1 MLFKSTTEFR
11 EYENVAATLEF
22 ADIKPSIRQVELNVL
37 IPVLSQAEYDSL
49 NNAYTAAA
57 SVNDLNADQK
67 ALLEYCRFVVA
78 PLALVLWSFGGQ
90 LSKSSQG
97 IQIVSTETHKQAFQW
112 QVIEDRQALRLRGYQ
127 SVDRLLLFLENKK
140 LVYTDWAGSDAY
152 TVFKEN
158 FIQTAADYTNYY
170 NIKGSRYLFYL
181 IKPFINQVENGIVKN
196 TILEKL
202 YNTLKTKVK
211 DGGLTTAEKK
221 LIELLKPAVAGLSL
235 AKAINQ
241 LTLQVTENGITLSSN
256 QDTTTS
262 NNYDPADTKRL
273 ADLKAQ
279 AEEDGNS
286 ALDVA
291 YKYLLKNLSSF
302 PDHSADPDY
311 SPDGSPEIKHM
322 TSPNNTTAFL

>member
-11 EYENVAATLEF
+11 EYENISSSLDF
-22 ADIKPSIRQVELNVL
+22 NDLKPSIRSIEENTL
-37 IPVLSQAEYDSL
+37 IPVLSQEQYDIL
-49 NNAYTAAA
+49 NNAYTAAN
-57 SVNDLNADQK
+57 SINDLNADQK
-67 ALLEYCRFVVA
+67 ALLEKCRFVVA
-78 PLALVLWSFGGQ
+78 PLALVMWSFGGQ

-112 QVIEDRQALRLRGYQ
+112 QIIEDRQRLRLRGYQ
-127 SVDRLLLFLENKK
+127 SLDRLLIFLESKK

-158 FIQTAADYTNYY
+158 FIQTAADFNNYY
-170 NIKGSRYLFYL
+170 NINGSRYLFYL
-181 IKPFINQVENGIVKN
+181 LKPFINQVENGVVKN
-196 TILEKL
+196 TLLETL
-202 YNTLKTKVK
+202 YTSLKTKVK

-235 AKAINQ
+235 AKAISQ
-241 LTLQVTENGITLSSN
+241 LTLQVSEFGITLSSN

-262 NNYDPADTKRL
+262 NNYDPADSKRL
-273 ADLKAQ
+273 NDLKAQ
-279 AEEDGNS
+279 ATEEGES

-291 YKYLLKNLSSF
+291 YKYILKNLADF
-302 PDHSADPDY
+302 PDHSSDPEYSADA
-311 SPDGSPEIKHM
+311 SPEIKHM